1 MELRVPLVAGG
12 WAVVWLPDDVVVV
25 AAAAPAVVA
34 CAVVEVEV
42 RVSAVATD
50 DGIAVEAVVAV

>member
-1 MELRVPLVAGG
+1 MEVRVPVVAVGG
-12 WAVVWLPDDVVVV
+12 EVVWLPDDVVVV
-25 AAAAPAVVA
+25 AAAARAVVA

-42 RVSAVATD
+42 RVSVVVTD